1 MPNGIYLEREALLD
15 RIQFCGPSARKL
27 NGDQF
32 ARVADFSERHL
43 DYARARLEQVNRMIA
58 GFEQDAKA

>member
-1 MPNGIYLEREALLD
+1 MPNRIYLEREALLD
-15 RIQFCGPSARKL
+15 RIQFCGPGARQL

-43 DYARARLEQVNRMIA
+43 DYARARLEHVNRMIA
-58 GFEQDAKA
+58 GFEEAVEA